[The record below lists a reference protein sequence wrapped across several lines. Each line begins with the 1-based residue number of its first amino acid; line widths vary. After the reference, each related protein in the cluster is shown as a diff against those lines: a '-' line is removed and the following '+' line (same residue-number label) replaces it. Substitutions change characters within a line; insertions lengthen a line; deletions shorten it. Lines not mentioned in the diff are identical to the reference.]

1 MTTRFYTHNACLDHD
16 TGAGH
21 PERIDRLR
29 AVNRAVETGSFDGLE
44 HHEAPRATR
53 DRLELMHPADHVE
66 EVLAAVP
73 QEGQRHL
80 DPDTVVSPGSAEAA
94 LRAAGALVDAV
105 DAVVTGKADN
115 AFCAVRP
122 PGHHAEPTRAMG
134 FCLFNSVAIGAEHAR
149 QAHGLARAAV
159 VDFDVHHG
167 NGTQAMFW
175 DDEGL
180 FYGSTH
186 QFPHYPGTGRP
197 DETGRHG
204 NIANAPLAPGTGSE
218 TFRKA
223 FDEIVL
229 PTLHDFRPEIVFI
242 SAGFDA
248 HERDPLAQINL
259 HEEDYAWATDR
270 LAEIARDHAGGRV
283 VSVLEGGYDLMALGS
298 SAAVHIERLMAAGNG
313 DKT

>member
-1 MTTRFYTHNACLDHD
+1 MTTRFYTHDACLRHD
-16 TGAGH
+16 TGPGH

-29 AVNRAVETGSFDGLE
+29 SVRLAVDSERFSNLDR
-44 HHEAPRATR
+44 HEAPIAVREC
-53 DRLELMHPADHVE
+53 LERVHPAEYVD

-134 FCLFNSVAIGAEHAR
+134 FCLFNSVAVGAEHAR

-159 VDFDVHHG
+159 IDFDVHHG

-175 DDEGL
+175 DHAGL
-180 FYGSTH
+180 FYASTH
-186 QFPHYPGTGRP
+186 QFPHYPGTGRA
-197 DETGRHG
+197 DETGRHS
-204 NIANAPLAPGTGSE
+204 NIANAPLAPGSGSE
-218 TFRKA
+218 AFRKA
-223 FDEIVL
+223 FDEVVL
-229 PTLHDFRPEIVFI
+229 PALHGFRPEIVFI

-259 HEEDYAWATDR
+259 NEEDYAWATDR
-270 LAEIARDHAGGRV
+270 LAEIAADHAGGRV
-283 VSVLEGGYDLMALGS
+283 VSVLEGGYDLQALGA

-313 DKT
+313 EAV

>member
-1 MTTRFYTHNACLDHD
+1 MTTRFYTHNACLLHD
-16 TGAGH
+16 TGPGH

-29 AVNRAVETGSFDGLE
+29 TVHTAVEADQFADLE
-44 HHEAPRATR
+44 RREAPIAARES
-53 DRLELMHPADHVE
+53 LELMHPGDHVDQ
-66 EVLAAVP
+66 VFAAVP

-105 DAVVTGKADN
+105 DAVVTGRADN

-122 PGHHAEPTRAMG
+122 PGHHSEPTRAMG

-149 QAHGLARAAV
+149 RSHGLARAAV
-159 VDFDVHHG
+159 IDFDVHHG

-175 DDEGL
+175 NHEGL
-180 FYGSTH
+180 FYASTH

-204 NIANAPLAPGTGSE
+204 NIANAPLAPGSGSE

-223 FDEIVL
+223 FDEVVL
-229 PTLHDFRPEIVFI
+229 PALHGFRPEIVFI

-259 HEEDYAWATDR
+259 NEEDYAWATDR
-270 LAEIARDHAGGRV
+270 LGEIAGDHAGGRV
-283 VSVLEGGYDLMALGS
+283 VSVLEGGYDLQALGA
-298 SAAVHIERLMAAGNG
+298 SAAVHIEQLMAAGNG
-313 DKT
+313 DTT